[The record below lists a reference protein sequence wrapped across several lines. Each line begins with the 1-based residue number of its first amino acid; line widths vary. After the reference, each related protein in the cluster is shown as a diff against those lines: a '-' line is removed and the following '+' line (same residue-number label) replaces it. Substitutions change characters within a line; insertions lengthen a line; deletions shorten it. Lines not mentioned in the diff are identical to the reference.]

1 MSTLESLGSVQATAA
16 AAQATQ
22 NTQTET
28 VSDEVFS
35 SMLSSML
42 GTSEATSQ
50 SQYLLSG
57 LMDGSLQVT
66 DSSKLV
72 SALLSTIDGEGGT
85 DLFSG
90 LDTNT
95 LSQDTITALL
105 DLAQTNEE
113 NWMTQLLDSLKT
125 DEAAEEEENDAML
138 DYYKAMAALGD
149 AQKNILI

>member
-1 MSTLESLGSVQATAA
+1 MSTIDALSSVQAAA
-16 AAQATQ
+16 AAQAASSS
-22 NTQTET
+22 QTEA

-35 SMLSSML
+35 SLLSSML

-57 LMDGSLQVT
+57 LMDGSIQVN
-66 DSSKLV
+66 DSSRLV
-72 SALLSTIDGEGGT
+72 SALLSTTGGESGGNE
-85 DLFSG
+85 LLSG
-90 LDTNT
+90 LDTS
-95 LSQDTITALL
+95 LMSQDTITALL

-113 NWMTQLLDSLKT
+113 NWLTQLLDSLKT

-138 DYYKAMAALGD
+138 DYYKAMSALGD